1 MGDLTSERVEASLRE
16 RGSGP
21 GQRLAGLRPAAQRS
35 EGANSDEPTY
45 WDSQAYQVLALY
57 ISTLGT
63 YLRCRVG
70 FIRLAKWALSGPA
83 HQYRATNLSGPSRA
97 VWCPV

>member
-1 MGDLTSERVEASLRE
+1 MGDLTSERAEANLRE

-21 GQRLAGLRPAAQRS
+21 GQRLAGLWPAAQRS

-45 WDSQAYQVLALY
+45 LLDSQSYQVLALY
-57 ISTLGT
+57 IH
-63 YLRCRVG
+63 YLRCRVR